1 MNGDAN
7 IAAPSAMLS
16 LPNRRAQGRNDDRND
31 TCRDTCVVAVAL
43 LAAAT
48 LGACSSGSTVNLG
61 EEEPPPYRFGTPRP
75 VTDLGP
81 QASDNPT
88 LTGDLLEI
96 FFTSNRDVSTDIW
109 TARRA
114 SATAPFGAVTLVSEA
129 SSPAFETSSAI
140 SSDGLTL
147 WFGSDRPGGLGGVD
161 IWMVQRPARTAA
173 WSVPVNLTA
182 LNSPALDL
190 PRPPGL
196 HDRVMPLSSERD
208 NATVY
213 WTYFSTRATEADAF
227 GAPTSISELSFKN
240 ESTVDAFL
248 TDDGLTLFYSSSPPG
263 GAGDLFVA
271 SRRTTSD
278 PFTRSLPLDDLNTPT
293 YAERD
298 PWLSP
303 DGQTFF
309 FTSDRGGLLQI
320 YEAPASRM

>member
-1 MNGDAN
+1 MSSDAN
-7 IAAPSAMLS
+7 IAARSAMLS
-16 LPNRRAQGRNDDRND
+16 PPNKRAQNRNDASRIRAAAA
-31 TCRDTCVVAVAL
+31 TL
-43 LAAAT
+43 LAAAA
-48 LGACSSGSTVNLG
+48 LGACSSGSIVNLG
-61 EEEPPPYRFGTPRP
+61 EEAPRPYRFGKPIPRSE
-75 VTDLGP
+75 LGP

-96 FFTSNRDVSTDIW
+96 FFTSNRDNVSTDIW

-114 SATAPFGAVTLVSEA
+114 SAAVPFGAPTLVSDA
-129 SSPAFETSSAI
+129 NSPSFETSSAI

-147 WFGSDRPGGLGGVD
+147 WFGSDRPGGLGGID
-161 IWMVQRPARTAA
+161 IWAIQRPARDAA
-173 WSVPVNLTA
+173 WSAPVNLTA

-190 PRPPGL
+190 PRPLGL

-208 NATVY
+208 NAMVY
-213 WTYFSTRATEADAF
+213 WTYFSTHATAMDAF
-227 GAPTSISELSFKN
+227 GAPAAIPELSFKDQ
-240 ESTVDAFL
+240 STVDAFL

-271 SRRTTSD
+271 WRRTTSD
-278 PFTRSLPLDDLNTPT
+278 PFTLSVALDDLNTPT

-309 FTSDRGGLLQI
+309 FTSDRMGLLQI
-320 YEAPASRM
+320 YEAPATRM

>member
-1 MNGDAN
+1 
-7 IAAPSAMLS
+7 
-16 LPNRRAQGRNDDRND
+16 
-31 TCRDTCVVAVAL
+31 
-43 LAAAT
+43 
-48 LGACSSGSTVNLG
+48 
-61 EEEPPPYRFGTPRP
+61 
-75 VTDLGP
+75 
-81 QASDNPT
+81 
-88 LTGDLLEI
+88 
-96 FFTSNRDVSTDIW
+96 
-109 TARRA
+109 
-114 SATAPFGAVTLVSEA
+114 
-129 SSPAFETSSAI
+129 
-140 SSDGLTL
+140 
-147 WFGSDRPGGLGGVD
+147 
-161 IWMVQRPARTAA
+161 MVQRPARTAA

-208 NATVY
+208 NTTVY

>member
-1 MNGDAN
+1 
-7 IAAPSAMLS
+7 MLS
-16 LPNRRAQGRNDDRND
+16 PPNRRAQDRDDARKDDRNHA
-31 TCRDTCVVAVAL
+31 RRIRAAAL
-43 LAAAT
+43 LAAAA

-61 EEEPPPYRFGTPRP
+61 EETPRPYRFGKPIQRFE
-75 VTDLGP
+75 LGP

-96 FFTSNRDVSTDIW
+96 FFTSNRDNVSTDIW

-114 SATAPFGAVTLVSEA
+114 SAAVPFGAATLVSAA
-129 SSPAFETSSAI
+129 SSPWFETSSAI
-140 SSDGLTL
+140 SRDGLTL
-147 WFGSDRPGGLGGVD
+147 WFGSDRPGGLGGID
-161 IWMVQRPARTAA
+161 IWAIQRPARDAA
-173 WSVPVNLTA
+173 WSAPFNLTA

-190 PRPPGL
+190 PRPLGL

-208 NATVY
+208 NGMVY
-213 WTYFSTRATEADAF
+213 WTYFSTRPTAMDAF
-227 GAPTSISELSFKN
+227 AAPAAIPELSFKDQ
-240 ESTVDAFL
+240 STVDAFL
-248 TDDGLTLFYSSSPPG
+248 TDDGLTLFYSSSPPE

-278 PFTRSLPLDDLNTPT
+278 PFTLSVALDDLNTAA

-309 FTSDRGGLLQI
+309 FTSDRTGLLQI
-320 YEAPASRM
+320 YQAPVTRM